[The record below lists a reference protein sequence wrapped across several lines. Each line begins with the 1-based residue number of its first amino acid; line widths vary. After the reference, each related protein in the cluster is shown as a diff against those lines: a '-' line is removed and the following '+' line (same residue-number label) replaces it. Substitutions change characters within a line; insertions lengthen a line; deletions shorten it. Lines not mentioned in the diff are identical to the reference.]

1 MWPALKRNI
10 SGHGLPVGN
19 YMVLVLIAV
28 IFIIQFGYDPDKQAL
43 GGLVL
48 HGYSVLG
55 LFGHIW
61 LHTGLVHVAESLIL
75 LWIFGRA
82 VCLKIGSANFFV
94 AYVLV
99 GIAGA
104 IVHCGYDG
112 RDAIGA
118 SGAIMGILGMYTVL
132 CFNRLSA
139 AGPWIILIWFLLSL
153 TCGVTAFTE
162 TAHMD
167 HCGGFIAGA
176 VLASIMIYVGTADSD
191 ETDPLL
197 RSLAI
202 LRAHV

>member
-1 MWPALKRNI
+1 MWPVLKKNI
-10 SGHGLPVGN
+10 GGQGLPIGN

-28 IFIIQFGYDPDKQAL
+28 VFILQFGYDPSSQAL
-43 GGLVL
+43 GRLVL
-48 HGYSVLG
+48 HSFSASALLG
-55 LFGHIW
+55 HMW
-61 LHTGLVHVAESLIL
+61 LHTGLLHLAESLIL

-82 VCLKIGSANFFV
+82 VCLKIGSANFFL

-112 RDAIGA
+112 RAAIGA

-139 AGPWIILIWFLLSL
+139 AGPWIVLIWFLLSL
-153 TCGVTAFTE
+153 TCGITGFTD

-176 VLASIMIYVGTADSD
+176 VLAVILIYFGKADSD
-191 ETDPLL
+191 ESDPLL
-197 RSLAI
+197 RSLAL
-202 LRAHV
+202 LRIRI